1 MSLDLQ
7 EATRRDD
14 TYVALNKL
22 IDGLQEVNAFP
33 SLVWLWCWDIVK
45 DQLDYYHGESGEEY
59 VTNDKLTEKDVFDM
73 FWEDSDKNGW
83 SLEYGAESLHE
94 SIFDWMLERDIL
106 VLLDEDGWLDD
117 EPGDN

>member
-1 MSLDLQ
+1 MTIKEIELPTDL
-7 EATRRDD
+7 ERRDRN
-14 TYVALNKL
+14 YELLNKL
-22 IDGLQEVNAFP
+22 IDGLQELSVFP

-45 DQLDYYHGESGEEY
+45 DQLDYYNPESGEEY

-106 VLLDEDGWLDD
+106 VVLDDDGWLDD
-117 EPGDN
+117 